1 MTNHEPNKRMDFFA
15 ALAEAAA
22 IPEFVSN
29 YDRLSGNN
37 FGRVLSAR
45 GIEKMVDE
53 ASGFSNEETA
63 KFAAFF
69 YEFVWSR
76 LPTTPEANRK

>member
-1 MTNHEPNKRMDFFA
+1 MNFPE

-29 YDRLSGNN
+29 YDRLTGNS
-37 FGRVLSAR
+37 FGRVLNAR
-45 GIEKMVDE
+45 GINRMVDE
-53 ASGFSNEETA
+53 ATGFGAEEKA

-69 YEFVWSR
+69 YECVWSR
-76 LPTTPEANRK
+76 LPPECFVQDDDEYVFHV